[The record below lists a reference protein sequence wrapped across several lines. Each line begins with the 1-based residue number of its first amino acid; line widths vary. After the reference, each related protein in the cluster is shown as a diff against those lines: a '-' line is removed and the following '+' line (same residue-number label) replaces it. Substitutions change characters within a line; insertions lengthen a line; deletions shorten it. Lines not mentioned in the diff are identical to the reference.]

1 MTDQDEI
8 AYLLELRDTTKR
20 HLRSLTIQRAA
31 FGLDAPA
38 HLDTEIRQATKDIA
52 LLEAKL
58 QTISPSQEVVDAIGP
73 HDAST
78 LLLDFRV
85 KAGFERFE
93 EAIARL
99 VTTVGGI
106 GDKLADLADA
116 FAAEQ
121 GIRIQRQQ
129 EHDERMTAMERG
141 IDANQEQVA
150 SIQRRIGIVMWVGVM
165 LAITIGIIVGALVW

>member
-1 MTDQDEI
+1 MQDQDEI
-8 AYLLELRDTTKR
+8 TYLLELRDTTKR
-20 HLRSLTIQRAA
+20 RLRALTIQRAA
-31 FGLDAPA
+31 FGMDAPV
-38 HLDTEIRQATKDIA
+38 HIDTEIRQATKDIA

-58 QTISPSQEVVDAIGP
+58 QTISPSQEVVNAIGP
-73 HDAST
+73 QDAST

-99 VTTVGGI
+99 VTKVGEI
-106 GDKLADLADA
+106 ASA
-116 FAAEQ
+116 FADEQ
-121 GIRIQRQQ
+121 SIRVARQQ

-141 IDANQEQVA
+141 IEANQEQVE
-150 SIQRRIGIVMWVGVM
+150 IIRHRIGLVLWLGVI